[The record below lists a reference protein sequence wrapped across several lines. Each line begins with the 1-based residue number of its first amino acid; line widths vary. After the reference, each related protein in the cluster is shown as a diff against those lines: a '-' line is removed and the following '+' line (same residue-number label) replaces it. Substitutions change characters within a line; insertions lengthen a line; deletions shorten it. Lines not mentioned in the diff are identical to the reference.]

1 MLWVVSHIVFNET
14 EKRVGIV
21 NFFSCIT
28 KILIENLKD
37 DNHI

>member
-21 NFFSCIT
+21 NFFLVLQ
-28 KILIENLKD
+28 KF
-37 DNHI
+37 